1 MAFKLK
7 NIAKLAALATAGF
20 CGVSSSYLTN
30 NFNSNHVNVKSL
42 FSARTNTLES
52 FCRENSLFDN
62 ETPFSITKR
71 LNENSATFDKRIH
84 LVNNELNVEKVLSQI
99 HDKNEQGRQQQAS
112 ERLKSAVERS
122 KHLVWAKLYED
133 GIPGLVIAVSVD
145 GKITWKHGFGY
156 ADVENRVLANSNT
169 VMRIASI
176 SKSIT
181 AAAVGKLV
189 EDGLLD
195 LDKPVSEYVEAWPK
209 HHPPIS
215 TRQLISHMSG
225 IRHYEKHKSDSNKN
239 TSKNNA
245 SKDDVQSKKE
255 EDLVKSN
262 NKNCDNKAVKDKKS
276 ESNPGEGDTKY
287 DEFYLNKKFNSVTE
301 SLDLFKNDPL
311 LYEPGTKFHYTT
323 HGFTLLSAVI
333 ESVTGQ
339 KFEEYI
345 KTVFKDL
352 GLSNTCLDENDTIVY
367 NRSKYYLRDKN
378 HKLINAPNVD
388 NSYKWAGGGFLSNV
402 TDLAKFGNAML
413 YSYQIDDH
421 LGKKESAPQEGFGLS
436 SKANG
441 ETGIDGSTK
450 TVKNVR
456 AFDISSGKS
465 VSDSYNDFEEDD
477 DLNSDVVAPYDESN
491 VGLFK
496 KEGDYENIDI
506 YSESDVNYN
515 QTDEYYDTKKVRSIY
530 FYKIKFLF
538 LFPKKLS
545 AQI

>member
-7 NIAKLAALATAGF
+7 NIAKFAALATAGF
-20 CGVSSSYLTN
+20 CGVSSSYPTN
-30 NFNSNHVNVKSL
+30 NFNSNNANLKSL
-42 FSARTNTLES
+42 FSARTHTVES
-52 FCRENSLFDN
+52 FCRENNLFDN
-62 ETPFSITKR
+62 ENQFSITER
-71 LNENSATFDKRIH
+71 LNENSTTFDERIH

-99 HDKNEQGRQQQAS
+99 NDKNEQGRQQQAS

-225 IRHYEKHKSDSNKN
+225 IRHYEKHKSNSNKN

-245 SKDDVQSKKE
+245 SNDDVQSKKE
-255 EDLVKSN
+255 EDLAKSN

-352 GLSNTCLDENDTIVY
+352 GLSNTCLDENDTIIY

-421 LGKKESAPQEGFGLS
+421 LGKKESGPQEGYSVS
-436 SKANG
+436 SKGNG
-441 ETGIDGSTK
+441 EIGIDGSTK

-456 AFDISSGKS
+456 TFDISSGQS
-465 VSDSYNDFEEDD
+465 VSDSYDDFEED

-506 YSESDVNYN
+506 YSESDVDYN
-515 QTDEYYDTKKVRSIY
+515 QADEYYATNKVGSI
-530 FYKIKFLF
+530 
-538 LFPKKLS
+538 
-545 AQI
+545 